1 MKPPARTSRST
12 KEKEVARKRA
22 KTERTDS
29 QQNMK
34 PPARTFRSTEEK
46 EVARKRAKTVRT
58 GSQQNMKPPARNFD
72 FPDPS
77 GASQWQQQQ
86 QQQQQP
92 YPQLCNSDPQP
103 SSQVP
108 RTFNEEVGVHSQ
120 DLGAYPVGEVSYH
133 GLSPTA
139 GSAFDGRNETQQ
151 AGRWQTIHIQQNN
164 IAGPSHIPPNQQRQ
178 QQQQQLTRL
187 DRDRERADFKPEN
200 QLSRLSSR
208 PGGPNSR
215 PQPHQGYG
223 SSSSDQEPQQRGQL
237 VGSRAR
243 ELQPRQYYSN
253 EHVASAGFPYQ
264 NTSLYPP
271 DPPPLQQ
278 YGSSLLPF
286 HIDNNS
292 SPNSDPQ
299 KYHSGGY
306 AEFSGIKPALREYQA
321 PQRSTAGPSRFNTA
335 QHQVGSDGS
344 HGFIPPQR
352 DFHGYAQ
359 STHLIDPALQATDN
373 PQHQQTY
380 AEHSSNNK
388 DGNTDRNQPGRD
400 DLHNAPEA
408 QYPSNDG
415 YVPYFNQDLQVQPG
429 NMPQANFA
437 DMDNVTLAPMYGCAL
452 PSQSQQYSTGQSSS
466 RQSVTEKGKGA
477 GQQTQ
482 AQQL

>member
-1 MKPPARTSRST
+1 
-12 KEKEVARKRA
+12 
-22 KTERTDS
+22 
-29 QQNMK
+29 
-34 PPARTFRSTEEK
+34 
-46 EVARKRAKTVRT
+46 
-58 GSQQNMKPPARNFD
+58 MKPPARNFD